1 MQVPEVETR
10 FSITGIGV
18 DVVLIERITRV
29 RSRHDLLAHVC
40 APDEQVEGV
49 DDLTAAKLWAGKEAI
64 AKCLGS
70 GFWQLGVDW
79 TDVRLGPDFVVRLHG
94 RAAELAGG
102 DTFSLT
108 FTQHAGHLLAVAIRR
123 AGS

>member
-1 MQVPEVETR
+1 VP
-10 FSITGIGV
+10 GLG
-18 DVVLIERITRV
+18 
-29 RSRHDLLAHVC
+29 LLA
-40 APDEQVEGV
+40 A
-49 DDLTAAKLWAGKEAI
+49 
-64 AKCLGS
+64 
-70 GFWQLGVDW
+70 GVDW

>member
-1 MQVPEVETR
+1 MEALTLGPVVAV
-10 FSITGIGV
+10 GV

-49 DDLTAAKLWAGKEAI
+49 DDHTAARLWAGKEAI

-70 GFWQLGVDW
+70 GFWQQGVDW
-79 TDVRLGPDFVVRLHG
+79 TDVRLGPDFQVRLHH
-94 RAAELAGG
+94 RAAELAAG
-102 DTFSLT
+102 DH
-108 FTQHAGHLLAVAIRR
+108 FTLRFETQDGHLIAVALRHR
-123 AGS
+123 T

>member
-1 MQVPEVETR
+1 MPE
-10 FSITGIGV
+10 ITGIGV
-18 DVVLIERITRV
+18 DVVRVERITRV

-40 APDEQVEGV
+40 AADEPVAGV

-70 GFWQLGVDW
+70 GFWQQGVDW
-79 TDVRLGPDFVVRLHG
+79 TDVRLWPGFVVRLHG

-108 FTQHAGHLLAVAIRR
+108 FTELDGHLLAMALRR
-123 AGS
+123 AAP

>member
-1 MQVPEVETR
+1 MPEIKALPP
-10 FSITGIGV
+10 ITGIGV

-70 GFWQLGVDW
+70 GFWQQGVDW

-94 RAAELAGG
+94 RAAELAAG